1 MEAFWRTSG
10 NPRTQETIAQ
20 AHCSKLALRG
30 FILKQLPTC
39 FKAVLL
45 RYAGC
50 RDLGQGSS
58 DKCFLMVTITV

>member
-1 MEAFWRTSG
+1 MSAMRRGVDRMMEAPGRTSG
-10 NPRTQETIAQ
+10 NPRTQETTAQ

-45 RYAGC
+45 RVQA
-50 RDLGQGSS
+50 
-58 DKCFLMVTITV
+58 VVI